1 MKNKTLKAM
10 LALVVLSLSVGVSP
24 VMAQSTVV
32 RFDPSSATVAVG
44 QVVNVN
50 VQIDSVAGLA
60 GAEVNIS
67 YNPALLD
74 VQDADPNK
82 AGVQIAPGSFLKP
95 DLVAQNTVDTAQG
108 KISFAVTQVAPTQ
121 PVTGSGV
128 LATISFKG
136 KADGTSPLTF
146 NVVNLSTSGGTAISR
161 TVQNGQIKVG
171 SGGATPTPTPTRTP
185 GPVPTPGPTPSGE
198 ILGYHTVRYGE
209 TLMCIGRAYAVSPWA
224 IASQNGLAYPYRLY
238 VGRRLAI
245 PNVPWKVSYGPV
257 CARQFGGTTP
267 PPPPGGYC
275 RVRYVVCPGDTL
287 YAIAWRFRTTVW
299 TIVHDNNLSNANR
312 IFAGQVL
319 CIR

>member
-1 MKNKTLKAM
+1 MKNKTLKGM

-24 VMAQSTVV
+24 VMADSTVV
-32 RFDPSSATVAVG
+32 RFNPSPANVAIG
-44 QVVNVN
+44 QVVTVN
-50 VQIDSVAGLA
+50 VQIDSVTGLA

-67 YNPALLD
+67 YNPALLE

-95 DLVAQNTVDTAQG
+95 DFVAQNAADNAQG

-121 PVTGSGV
+121 PVNGSGV

-136 KADGTSPLTF
+136 KADGTSALTF
-146 NVVNLSTSGGTAISR
+146 NVVNLSTSGGTAIGR
-161 TVQNGQIKVG
+161 AVQNGQVKVG
-171 SGGATPTPTPTRTP
+171 SGGPTPTPTPTGAP
-185 GPVPTPGPTPSGE
+185 GPTPTPGPTPSGG
-198 ILGYHTVRYGE
+198 ILGYHTVRYGQ

-224 IASQNGLAYPYRLY
+224 IASQNGLVYPYRLY
-238 VGRRLAI
+238 VGRRLSI
-245 PNVPWKVSYGPV
+245 PYVPWKVRYGPV
-257 CARQFGGTTP
+257 CARQFGGVTP

-275 RVRYVVCPGDTL
+275 RVRYVVRPGDTL
-287 YAIAWRFRTTVW
+287 YAIAWRFRTSVW
-299 TIVHDNNLSNANR
+299 IIVADNNLPNANL